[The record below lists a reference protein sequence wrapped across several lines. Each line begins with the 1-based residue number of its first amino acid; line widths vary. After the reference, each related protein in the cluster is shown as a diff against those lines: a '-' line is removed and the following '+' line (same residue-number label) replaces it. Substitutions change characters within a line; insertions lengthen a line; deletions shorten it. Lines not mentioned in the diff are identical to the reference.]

1 MKVSKKHLII
11 GGGSVAAAGV
21 TFLAIRKIRARKARN
36 AANGT
41 PTGITVTAPA
51 KRGIW
56 PFRKEVAAPAL
67 SAPTPT
73 PTEA

>member
-1 MKVSKKHLII
+1 MKIFTKRNAII
-11 GGGSVAAAGV
+11 GGGALAATGITVFAV
-21 TFLAIRKIRARKARN
+21 KKIRARKARN

-56 PFRKEVAAPAL
+56 PFRKEVAAPM
-67 SAPTPT
+67 